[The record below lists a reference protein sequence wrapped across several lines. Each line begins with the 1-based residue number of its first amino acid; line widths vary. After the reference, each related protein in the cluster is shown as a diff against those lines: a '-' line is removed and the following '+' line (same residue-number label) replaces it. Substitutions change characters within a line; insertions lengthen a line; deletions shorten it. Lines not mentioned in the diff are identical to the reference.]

1 MHYKNQAKT
10 IQIMPLAQKEQEAFL
25 HRCDK
30 LYLSLLQK
38 NTYTL
43 EQIKSEKI
51 ES

>member
-1 MHYKNQAKT
+1 MHKNQIKT

-43 EQIKSEKI
+43 EQITLKKM